1 VTLAHQRN
9 PELTLDQVQ
18 QRERE
23 SLAKR
28 LD

>member
-1 VTLAHQRN
+1 VSLAHQRN
-9 PELTLDQVQ
+9 PELTLEQVQ

-23 SLAKR
+23 SLARR